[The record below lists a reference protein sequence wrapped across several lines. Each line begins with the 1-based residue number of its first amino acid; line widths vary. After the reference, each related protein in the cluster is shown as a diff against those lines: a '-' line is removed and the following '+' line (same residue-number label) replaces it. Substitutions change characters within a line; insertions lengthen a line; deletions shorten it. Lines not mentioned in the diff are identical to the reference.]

1 MLLPCFRKRKSAAR
15 FFALT
20 SLSPSQPL
28 GHQCFQLRLEL
39 RVEPAVEDGVGE
51 GRGHGDRVAETEAQV
66 EAALVRLREVRR
78 NRRQRET
85 KDY

>member
-1 MLLPCFRKRKSAAR
+1 MPV
-15 FFALT
+15 FFFLRR
-20 SLSPSQPL
+20 LSRSPPQPL
-28 GHQCFQLRLEL
+28 GHQSFELRLEL

-85 KDY
+85 Q